1 MNVLLIIKDN
11 AGRVLAE
18 TILSSGVS
26 TIGRD
31 AACTIS
37 VPHRSLSR
45 HHAQITVN
53 DNFVRVVD
61 LGSRN
66 GLYFGGERHQQ
77 IEFQENRR
85 LDVGA
90 LNLEFQFM
98 DQDHADVEPE
108 QTSPG
113 AQPPPEAEV
122 DVRTQVGQAAKST
135 HESAFLARETFV
147 GASPLAPRTAPPSRP
162 TAPTQSS
169 HPISASAPP
178 MARPTAQPA
187 TPISNPRSQNDDEFA
202 LDLNAVGQSVAP
214 SAQAAATVQPPPAPV
229 DSPYFAAPVPPTQAV
244 APLPPLAPP
253 PARPSAGTVT
263 SYTVSKSGY
272 ETSDEAP
279 AKAKLDLHS
288 RSTQVIAVA
297 IIVVI
302 TFIGLR
308 WGTSGSKPPV
318 PGTQSSTSTPTA
330 SGTTDQLDQ
339 ASLIPVTSTGSD
351 SPTVGSQDRLRPD
364 AETRPNN
371 SPTSRDVT
379 PSSAQNSRPASEG
392 PPQSDGSYRYG
403 TANEY
408 LRHVQD
414 FVNRPR

>member
-85 LDVGA
+85 IDVGA

-113 AQPPPEAEV
+113 AQPSPEAEV

-147 GASPLAPRTAPPSRP
+147 GASPLAPRSPTPARTVPTPQSPSPMPAAAQPIARP
-162 TAPTQSS
+162 
-169 HPISASAPP
+169 SAPG
-178 MARPTAQPA
+178 AIQ
-187 TPISNPRSQNDDEFA
+187 NPQREREDDLAF
-202 LDLNAVGQSVAP
+202 DLNAVGPNVAP
-214 SAQAAATVQPPPAPV
+214 SAPTAASVQPPPAPV

-263 SYTVSKSGY
+263 SYTVSKSGF
-272 ETSDEAP
+272 EATEEAP
-279 AKAKLDLHS
+279 AKAKFDLHS
-288 RSTQVIAVA
+288 RSTQVMAVA

-308 WGTSGSKPPV
+308 WGTSGSKSQEPSA
-318 PGTQSSTSTPTA
+318 QSSTSSPV
-330 SGTTDQLDQ
+330 SPNTTEQLDQ
-339 ASLIPVTSTGSD
+339 ASVNPPVGTD
-351 SPTVGSQDRLRPD
+351 SPSVGNQDRPRSET
-364 AETRPNN
+364 ETRPAPSVN
-371 SPTSRDVT
+371 RDVA
-379 PSSAQNSRPASEG
+379 PQSAQNSRPSPEG
-392 PPQSDGSYRYG
+392 PPQADGSYRYG